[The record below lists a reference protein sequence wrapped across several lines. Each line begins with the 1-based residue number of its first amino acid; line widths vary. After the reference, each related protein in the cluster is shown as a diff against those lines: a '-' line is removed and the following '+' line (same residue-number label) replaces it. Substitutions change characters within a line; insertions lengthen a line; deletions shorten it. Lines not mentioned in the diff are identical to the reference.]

1 MFLIRFFFRLVFGA
15 VKSLVTLVLV
25 AALGVAYLD
34 FRYAESKLPQ
44 AQGLSYR
51 TGLCRT
57 TASVSGSALPLTF
70 EAFSKQHGKHNYLAS
85 GTSAGLVTARY
96 EWSPG
101 GFEWVEDKGFA
112 ERQQAAVK
120 DRARIAK
127 EDVPALLKDLRSDDI
142 VVREVAAKELYL
154 RTGTTQG
161 YAYDAA
167 RADRDEAAAA
177 YEKWWADDRN
187 RTLVK
192 GRAVV
197 GAGESVIDGA
207 EKALETLRQ
216 YEKGSEKK

>member
-15 VKSLVTLVLV
+15 VKSLVTLALV

-34 FRYAESKLPQ
+34 FRYAETKLPEV
-44 AQGLSYR
+44 QGVSYR

-57 TASVSGSALPLTF
+57 TPSVSGGALPLTF
-70 EAFSKQHGKHNYLAS
+70 EAFAKSHAKHNYLAS
-85 GTSAGLVTARY
+85 GTTAGLVSARY
-96 EWSPG
+96 EWSLG
-101 GFEWVEDKGFA
+101 GFSWVEDKGFV
-112 ERQQAAVK
+112 ERQQDAAK
-120 DRARIAK
+120 QRAKLAAA
-127 EDVPALLKDLRSDDI
+127 DVPTLLKDLRSDDI

-177 YEKWWADDRN
+177 YEKWWADDHN
-187 RTLVK
+187 RALVK
-192 GRAVV
+192 GRAVA
-197 GAGESVIDGA
+197 GAGASVIDGA